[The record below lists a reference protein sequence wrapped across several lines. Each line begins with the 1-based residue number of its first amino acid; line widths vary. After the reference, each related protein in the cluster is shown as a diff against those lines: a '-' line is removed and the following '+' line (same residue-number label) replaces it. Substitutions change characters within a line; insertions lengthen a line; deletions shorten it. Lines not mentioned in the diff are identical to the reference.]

1 METTKNEWA
10 ESPLNTNAIDARVSY
25 LTILKK
31 AVVVFLRLL
40 TAFTVFLVAW
50 SLFDPRFAPL
60 TFLDP
65 RALVLASILLAAGAI
80 DLAKGVVPI
89 EITYPLMLA
98 GIVRAMVVGDPSFL
112 LYWFALAIIYLFN
125 VVGGGDMKLLMGM
138 FGLWPHL
145 EFFIVMEIVIIAT
158 HLPIVLY
165 RRLQI
170 ENLRAQC
177 RMFFAWVRVKL
188 IDLTIGEA
196 TPNDFLRQ
204 AIAHCP
210 TSEALSQRGDRLAIA
225 FSLAGIIYLV
235 LMTSAGLNWRL
246 RV

>member
-10 ESPLNTNAIDARVSY
+10 VSPLNSDAIDMRVSH

-31 AVVVFLRLL
+31 AIIVFLRLL
-40 TAFTVFLVAW
+40 AACSVFLVAW
-50 SLFDPRFAPL
+50 SLFDPHFAPL

-65 RALVLASILLAAGAI
+65 RAVVLAAILLAVGVI

-98 GIVRAMVVGDPSFL
+98 GIVRAIIVGDLSFL

-145 EFFIVMEIVIIAT
+145 DFFIVMEIVIIAT

-165 RRLQI
+165 RHLQI
-170 ENLRAQC
+170 GKLRAQWGTI
-177 RMFFAWVRVKL
+177 FAWARVKL

-196 TPNDFLRQ
+196 TPNDLLRQ
-204 AIAHCP
+204 AIAHRP

-225 FSLAGIIYLV
+225 FAFGGIVYLF
-235 LMTSAGLNWRL
+235 LMTPVGLNWHW
-246 RV
+246 